1 MKNKNSKVLHSLLI
15 KNFKSIGNQE
25 KIDFGNLTLL
35 CGENSSG
42 KSTIINT
49 LLLLAQSGHH
59 FYQQPDTSFPL
70 NGVVQQLGSIENIK
84 NKSNDRMVLTTQ
96 KDFVRLSPKFN
107 SDLLFFLP
115 IEMEIEEEKQKA
127 LDALVANKLGI
138 D

>member
-1 MKNKNSKVLHSLLI
+1 MKDNKVLRSLLI
-15 KNFKSIGNQE
+15 KNFKSIGDQE
-25 KIDFGNLTLL
+25 KIDFENLTLL

-59 FYQQPDTSFPL
+59 FYQQPDSSFPL

-84 NKSNDRMVLTTQ
+84 NK
-96 KDFVRLSPKFN
+96 N
-107 SDLLFFLP
+107 SDSEISIGVLGREGNDNLFFQISLEDLGVGGN
-115 IEMEIEEEKQKA
+115 ILNSKYVNDH
-127 LDALVANKLGI
+127 LFDA